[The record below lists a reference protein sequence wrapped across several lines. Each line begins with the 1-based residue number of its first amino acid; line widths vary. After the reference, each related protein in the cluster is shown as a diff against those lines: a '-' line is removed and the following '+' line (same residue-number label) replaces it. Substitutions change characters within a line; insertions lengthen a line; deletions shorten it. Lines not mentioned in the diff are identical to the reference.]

1 MKQAEKW
8 LIGAA
13 LAVALPTLLPIVR
26 KTARPIIEQGAGWAK
41 KWLKQAQVMTVKAK
55 HELEDIWFEAQY
67 ERMQKNWQRK
77 PYTYTD

>member
-13 LAVALPTLLPIVR
+13 LAVALPALLPIVK
-26 KTARPIIEQGAGWAK
+26 KTARPFIEQGTDWAK
-41 KWLKQAQVMTVKAK
+41 KRLKQAQVMTVKAK

-67 ERMQKNWQRK
+67 EHMQKNWQRK